1 MRGTAGKIALIV
13 TFFIPVITSLFSQTP
28 QAQRPSFEVAS
39 IRASQN
45 KRTSIETSPGN
56 LTMRG
61 VTVESCVRWA
71 YGTDGKAPA
80 EYQISGGPDW
90 ARSEMY
96 DIIAKPSSPTAERG
110 QYSLM
115 LQELLAERFKL
126 AIHIENKDLPVY
138 VLNIGKN
145 GPKLTPSKANGNQ
158 RSILPAVGGIIVQNA
173 SMLDLTDF
181 LASLPSFGRPVL
193 DKTGLEGRVDVALML
208 LDKQIDDP
216 AALKRAIATSDFSN
230 YAYAIEQLGLKLES
244 GKAPLEVL
252 VIDHVEKP
260 SEN

>member
-1 MRGTAGKIALIV
+1 MRGTASEIVLIV
-13 TFFIPVITSLFSQTP
+13 TFFIRVVTPLFSQTP
-28 QAQRPSFEVAS
+28 PTQKPSFEVAS
-39 IRASQN
+39 IRASQI

-71 YGTDGKAPA
+71 YGSDGKAPA

-96 DIIAKPSSPTAERG
+96 DIIAKPSSPTTERD
-110 QYSLM
+110 QYRLM
-115 LQELLAERFKL
+115 LRDLLAERLKL

-145 GPKLTPSKANGNQ
+145 GPKLTPSKATGNQ
-158 RSILPAVGGIIVQNA
+158 RNILPAVGGITVQNA
-173 SMLDLTDF
+173 SMSDLAEF
-181 LASLPSFGRPVL
+181 LAGLPSFGRPVL
-193 DKTGLEGRVDVALML
+193 DKTGLGGRFDFTLML
-208 LDKQIDDP
+208 LDKQIEDP

-230 YAYAIEQLGLKLES
+230 YAYAVEQLGLKLES

-252 VIDHVEKP
+252 VIDHLEKP